1 MKELLEQLHLE
12 PLSPEGAI
20 DAGAEEELFRRVGQQ
35 AARQALIRRWE
46 QADPVASEPACEGCG
61 KRMKALG
68 ERSKRL
74 RTLCGEGTI
83 LRQVHYCSGCQRTQ
97 VPLDQRLGV
106 EQSGMTPGLA
116 RVVCRTALE
125 LAYQQSQQLL
135 TDTLGFS
142 PCSAREVERIA
153 KQHGQG
159 LEARPT
165 EQTRPERKARRLS
178 SKPRAQY
185 CLAIDGVMI
194 AGLPDAASHCV
205 NWHEVKLATGFD
217 PRQIQPS
224 FYVAGREEAEGFG
237 KRLWRQL
244 EQQALDERRFRQLLG
259 DGARWIWNLA
269 ESYFPGVPQLLDFYH
284 AAQHLHATAEAV
296 WPGQAI
302 AYRWWQQR
310 LEQLRCGQE
319 SNFFAALQWLAKR
332 HTLED
337 VEASPQRLLKY
348 FEENRDRLNYPWALR
363 HHLPIGSGQVESAAR
378 HIVQQRLKQSGM
390 RWSDPGAQAILNLR
404 TLHRNGDFEQ
414 YWENRASA
422 SA

>member
-1 MKELLEQLHLE
+1 MKRLLEQLHLE
-12 PLSPEGAI
+12 PLSPGGVI

-35 AARQALIRRWE
+35 AARQALVRRWE
-46 QADPVASEPACEGCG
+46 QADQVASELACEGCG
-61 KRMKALG
+61 QRMKALG
-68 ERSKRL
+68 ERSKRV
-74 RTLCGEGTI
+74 RTLCGEEAM
-83 LRQVHYCSGCQRTQ
+83 LRRVYYCSGCQRTQ
-97 VPLDQRLGV
+97 VPLDQRLGL
-106 EQSGMTPGLA
+106 EQGGMTAGLA
-116 RVVCRTALE
+116 RVLCRTALE

-159 LEARPT
+159 LEARPA
-165 EQTRPERKARRLS
+165 EQTRLERKVRGMG
-178 SKPRAQY
+178 SKPRARY

-194 AGLPDAASHCV
+194 AGLVDAASHCV
-205 NWHEVKLATGFD
+205 PWHEVKLAAGFD
-217 PRQIQPS
+217 PRQLQPS
-224 FYVAGREEAEGFG
+224 FYVAGREEADGFG
-237 KRLWRQL
+237 KRLWSQL
-244 EQQALDERRFRQLLG
+244 EQRGLDERSFRQVLG

-269 ESYFPGVPQLLDFYH
+269 ESYFPAVPQLLDFYH
-284 AAQHLHATAEAV
+284 AAEHLHATAEAV
-296 WPGQAI
+296 WPEQAR

-310 LEQLRCGQE
+310 LEQLRTGQE
-319 SNFFAALQWLAKR
+319 SNFFAALQWLARR
-332 HTLED
+332 HTLSD

-348 FEENRDRLNYPWALR
+348 FEENRDRLNYPWALL